1 MRDQYIN
8 AHVPFDPSN
17 EQGLGDVLLDYALL
31 CVLQFHHIV
40 DQGDASAFRTVCRLT
55 DPFLVFVTVECVHK
69 LIVLVGQ
76 DVGLGDKVVSFAEK

>member
-1 MRDQYIN
+1 MRDQHIN

-31 CVLQFHHIV
+31 GILQFHHIV
-40 DQGDASAFRTVCRLT
+40 DKSNASAFRTICRLT
-55 DPFLVFVTVECVHK
+55 DPLLVFVTVEGVHK

-76 DVGLGDKVVSFAEK
+76 DVGLGDKVVSFAE